1 MENITT
7 RRSFIIVSDITDT
20 IEDNVRARYKMARI
34 FRKEVIP
41 RGRGVKKKSGR
52 LKSRCA

>member
-52 LKSRCA
+52 LKSRCD